1 MRTSDRI
8 ARNYWDVYSKRNDI
22 DLKRSRAREVEWN
35 TIRKVFNIHHDT
47 EKEIVDFACGTGY
60 HAIRFLT
67 EGFRV
72 TGIDISQSSLDIL
85 KKRTVLIQK
94 GDKLNTVVSDFSRP
108 ILLNRFDAGYLICS
122 YHCLGFDLKARQ
134 LRLRNMIKMIKKG
147 GKFFMMEPNPLNPL
161 YYFFYPFVYKS
172 NWREGYNIINSRLSL
187 LRNDLIVNGIG
198 DLSIYHYGLFPTF
211 LINYF
216 KQVENINQ
224 FLCSL
229 PIVKRMSAFHLIV
242 GRRTS

>member
-1 MRTSDRI
+1 MRSDV
-8 ARNYWDVYSKRNDI
+8 AKQYWETNSKKSSIEIKNQP
-22 DLKRSRAREVEWN
+22 AREVEWN
-35 TIRKVFNIHHDT
+35 TIRKVFNIHPDI

-172 NWREGYNIINSRLSL
+172 NWREGYNIVNSRLSL
-187 LRNDLIVNGIG
+187 LRNDLALSGAG
-198 DLSIYHYGLFPTF
+198 DLCVYHYGLLPTF
-211 LINYF
+211 LINYW
-216 KQVENINQ
+216 KQVENINI

-229 PIVKRMSAFHLIV
+229 PIVKRMSAFHFIS
-242 GRRTS
+242 GRRIS